1 MSTDSSYIF
10 IYNPEL
16 LFLKKQ
22 LVVEFLPYLSNF
34 FFMLNEGVVVESIF
48 SPIILIPQ
56 FFFLVYSAL
65 IFICFYFN
73 YFLTPTK
80 EEALIDND
88 YLINSMGIEAE
99 KEITA
104 FDDIILAAIILI
116 YIFGWYFYIHCWSII
131 SSLPEIGLLFY
142 LFPGLYFIILG
153 MPTAILYDCGIYF
166 VAYLKGASQSSDFL
180 VELVNDYIQVII
192 FYTRISIQGV
202 RLVMMI
208 GVFASCHEFVMFF
221 TIPQKAFI
229 ASEYF

>member
-116 YIFGWYFYIHCWSII
+116 YIFGWYFYIHC
-131 SSLPEIGLLFY
+131 
-142 LFPGLYFIILG
+142 
-153 MPTAILYDCGIYF
+153 
-166 VAYLKGASQSSDFL
+166 
-180 VELVNDYIQVII
+180 
-192 FYTRISIQGV
+192 
-202 RLVMMI
+202 
-208 GVFASCHEFVMFF
+208 
-221 TIPQKAFI
+221 
-229 ASEYF
+229 